1 MARIYIINGKDIADA
16 IARSVAYIAFAAVF
30 ISYFFAANTIYS

>member
-16 IARSVAYIAFAAVF
+16 IARSVAYIAFAAAVV
-30 ISYFFAANTIYS
+30 SYFFAINTMYS